1 MTHSFKRLATG
12 RIAGKT
18 LISSSFLVPRKEA
31 GNISIVAVISNI
43 ILELITSTGYLGIFL
58 AMLVEGVL
66 TPIPSELIMPFA
78 GYLCYTGTLNLVA
91 VIVVGSLGA
100 MCGSIIA
107 YFLGRKLGRP
117 ILDRYGRYLGMK
129 PESLD
134 KAEAWFA
141 RWGCYGILIGHAV
154 PGIRSIISFP
164 AGISRME
171 LKRFALFTFL
181 GAMVWNTIL
190 VSVGYVLGQ
199 YWMSFAESLEGW
211 DIAIL
216 ISAAAL
222 FITYV
227 ALSRWRDAA
236 RARSREGIDEEGDI

>member
-1 MTHSFKRLATG
+1 MPHSFKRLATG

-18 LISSSFLVPRKEA
+18 LISSSFFVPWKEA
-31 GNISIVAVISNI
+31 GYISIVAVISNI
-43 ILELITSTGYLGIFL
+43 ILDLITSTGYLGIFL
-58 AMLVEGVL
+58 AMLIEGVL

-78 GYLCYTGTLNLVA
+78 GYLCFTGTLNLVA

-107 YFLGRKLGRP
+107 YYLGRKLGRP
-117 ILDRYGRYLGMK
+117 LLDRYGRYLGMK
-129 PESLD
+129 AESMD

-141 RWGCYGILIGHAV
+141 RWGSYGILIGHAV

-181 GAMVWNTIL
+181 GATVWNTVL
-190 VSVGYVLGQ
+190 VSVGYMLGQ

-216 ISAAAL
+216 LTAAVL
-222 FITYV
+222 FIAYV

-236 RARSREGIDEEGDI
+236 RAKTRESIDEDRDI

>member
-1 MTHSFKRLATG
+1 MSHSFKRVAKG
-12 RIAGKT
+12 RTAGKT
-18 LISSSFLVPRKEA
+18 LLSFSFFVPGEEA
-31 GNISIVAVISNI
+31 GNINIVAVISET
-43 ILELITSTGYLGIFL
+43 ILDLISSTGYLGIFL
-58 AMLVEGVL
+58 AMLIEGVF

-78 GYLCYTGTLNLVA
+78 GYLTFTGTLNIVA
-91 VIVVGSLGA
+91 VIIVGSLGA

-107 YFLGRKLGRP
+107 YLLGRKLGRP
-117 ILDRYGRYLGMK
+117 LLDRYGRYFGIK
-129 PESLD
+129 AESLD

-171 LKRFALFTFL
+171 LKQFALFTFL
-181 GAMVWNTIL
+181 GATVWNTVL

-216 ISAAAL
+216 ISGAAL
-222 FITYV
+222 FVIYV
-227 ALSRWRDAA
+227 ALSRWRISA
-236 RARSREGIDEEGDI
+236 RVGYRERTDEDGEI

>member
-1 MTHSFKRLATG
+1 LRQAALQ
-12 RIAGKT
+12 GKT
-18 LISSSFLVPRKEA
+18 LLPSSFFVPGKEA
-31 GNISIVAVISNI
+31 GKISIVAVISNT
-43 ILELITSTGYLGIFL
+43 ILDLITSTGYLGIFL
-58 AMLVEGVL
+58 AMLIEGVL

-78 GYLCYTGTLNLVA
+78 GYLCFTGTLNMVA

-100 MCGSIIA
+100 MCGSTIA
-107 YFLGRKLGRP
+107 YLLGRKLGRP
-117 ILDRYGRYLGMK
+117 LLDRYGRYLGMK
-129 PESLD
+129 PESLG

-181 GAMVWNTIL
+181 GATVWNTIL
-190 VSVGYVLGQ
+190 VSVGYMLGQ

-211 DIAIL
+211 DIAII
-216 ISAAAL
+216 ISAAAA
-222 FITYV
+222 FVAYV
-227 ALSRWRDAA
+227 ALIRWRDSA
-236 RARSREGIDEEGDI
+236 RAGRGDRVDKDGEI